1 MLLMKFQHRY
11 KQSLLL
17 IAGLTFIPALLFGKV
32 TGNISGTVRDAQGA
46 VVPAVT
52 VTARNTQTGV
62 VQTTQTDSVGF
73 YNFPALVVGTYDVTF
88 QKAGFKEYQEK
99 GLNIDVDTSLTADAA
114 LVVGAEREEITVTA
128 TAAQVNTQTTQ
139 TGEVVGST
147 EMENMPLNGRAYT
160 DLLALQPGVVPI
172 GVQMFGT
179 LSPGNSLNDG
189 TLSMSGQRDVNNGF
203 MVNGANTV
211 EGDMG
216 GTVIVPN
223 LDSIAEF
230 RIITS
235 NAGAEYG
242 NYSGGQVNV
251 ATKSGNNQF
260 HGSAFEFLRNSDMD
274 SRNFYSATRGTL
286 KQSMFGG
293 TFGGPIRRNK
303 AFFFVD
309 YQGTRQIL
317 GLDSGDILVPTMA
330 DREGNLADQET
341 TIEAANTAP
350 ANGAKVNGA
359 YFANLLSTRLGYPVT
374 SGEPYF
380 MIPPPPGSAAGTLP
394 TPCTSNAN
402 CVFPNF
408 MVPQAAWDPV
418 AANTLALVPPAN
430 VPNTSFFST
439 SAYPATLQDDKWA
452 VRIDGNTRIGMISGY
467 YHNDPWNNPQPFN
480 PGYGGSTVPGFP
492 NNTVGKAQLLTF
504 GISTPIGGSMV
515 NQFTASYTHNTNI
528 TGLSTKTG
536 PTLASL
542 GFAAPNAGGLYEES
556 GSGYANWP
564 EVQLLHFTL
573 GQFNSVIAQY
583 DQVSQIQD
591 DFSKIVGTHTIK
603 FGGNYH
609 ADQFWVG
616 HPNNGGNGG
625 FNFNGGE
632 TGFDLADMMT
642 GAVNYWFQGAASS
655 LALRSYYIG
664 LYGEDSWRVRPN
676 LTFNYGVR
684 WETTPYWSD
693 SHSRNPDLILG
704 LQSTT
709 FPTAPPG
716 YVFPGDPGVPTHFAN
731 TNYHNFGPR
740 VGLAYSPNFSEGF
753 LHTIFGDSGKSSI
766 RAGYGLYYT
775 NIEGAATF
783 NFAAPP
789 YGLFYCCGTYPL
801 YNAPYI
807 DRQTGTVAPQP
818 FPVPPVHKGATNI
831 NWANFEPFGGDVSP
845 LRNSPS
851 PYSEHLDFSIQRQ
864 LQANMLLTVSY
875 VGTFGHH
882 LILDAQNNPSNPA
895 LCLSLNTAAAVL
907 PNTATCGP
915 YGETGVFYP
924 VNGPAGGETVR
935 GPFNSINPATGGA
948 VFGDDGYYLDAGNSD
963 YHALQVSLRKT
974 AGRLQVLLAY
984 TYSKAMDNGSGFG
997 DQVVLNG
1004 NSHQFEALSVFDIP
1018 NNFSASYTYE
1028 LPFDKLFH
1036 SNNRGIRGWKI
1047 SGITTFTN
1055 GTPVQIYESDD
1066 ASLLGSTSN
1075 SPQYGFTDEPNRAP
1089 GAIYVNRNPRNQYFN
1104 SSGVLVNPYFNA
1116 SLFSPETLGQQGN
1129 SSRRFF
1135 FGPGLNNWNLA
1146 LLKDLN
1152 LTERLKVEFRG
1163 EFFNAFNHTQFVG
1176 GIDGGVNDGSTF
1188 GGAFNV
1194 QAPRIGQVAIKF
1206 IF

>member
-1 MLLMKFQHRY
+1 
-11 KQSLLL
+11 
-17 IAGLTFIPALLFGKV
+17 
-32 TGNISGTVRDAQGA
+32 
-46 VVPAVT
+46 
-52 VTARNTQTGV
+52 
-62 VQTTQTDSVGF
+62 
-73 YNFPALVVGTYDVTF
+73 
-88 QKAGFKEYQEK
+88 
-99 GLNIDVDTSLTADAA
+99 
-114 LVVGAEREEITVTA
+114 
-128 TAAQVNTQTTQ
+128 
-139 TGEVVGST
+139 
-147 EMENMPLNGRAYT
+147 
-160 DLLALQPGVVPI
+160 
-172 GVQMFGT
+172 
-179 LSPGNSLNDG
+179 
-189 TLSMSGQRDVNNGF
+189 

-242 NYSGGQVNV
+242 NYSGGQINV
-251 ATKSGNNQF
+251 ATKSGTNQF

-274 SRNFYSATRGTL
+274 ARYFYSASRGTL

-293 TFGGPIRRNK
+293 TFGGPIVRNK

-309 YQGTRQIL
+309 YQGTRQIV
-317 GLDSGDILVPTMA
+317 GVDSGDILVPTAA
-330 DREGNLADQET
+330 DLTGNVSDQAA
-341 TIEAANTAP
+341 TIAASGSNA
-350 ANGAKVNGA
+350 VNGT
-359 YFANLLSTRLGYPVT
+359 YFANLLNTRLGLPAGTIY

-380 MIPPPPGSAAGTLP
+380 APSSS
-394 TPCTSNAN
+394 CTTNAQ
-402 CVFPNF
+402 CVFPNYI
-408 MVPQAAWDPV
+408 VPKSAWDPV
-418 AANTLALVPPAN
+418 AANTIALIPPI
-430 VPNTSFFST
+430 NTPTGYFST

-452 VRIDGNTRIGMISGY
+452 VRIDGNSRIGMISGY

-504 GISTPIGGSMV
+504 AISTPIGGSMV

-528 TGLSTKTG
+528 TGLSTKPG
-536 PTLASL
+536 PTLSSL
-542 GFAAPNAGGLYEES
+542 GFAAPNAGGLYEEA
-556 GSGYANWP
+556 GSQYANWP
-564 EVQLLHFTL
+564 EVHFNNYTL
-573 GQFNSVIAQY
+573 GQFNSIIAQY
-583 DQVSQIQD
+583 DQVGQLQD

-625 FNFNGGE
+625 LYFNGSE
-632 TGFDLADMMT
+632 TGFDFADMLV
-642 GAVNYWFQGAASS
+642 GASDLFFQGAASS
-655 LALRSYYIG
+655 LSLRSYYIG
-664 LYGEDSWRVRPN
+664 LYAEDGWRVRPN
-676 LTFNYGVR
+676 LTLNYGLR

-709 FPTAPPG
+709 FPTAPAG
-716 YVFPGDPGVPTHFAN
+716 YVFPGDPGVPKHFAN
-731 TNYHNFGPR
+731 TNYANFGPR
-740 VGLAYSPNFSEGF
+740 IGIAYSPNFSNGF
-753 LHTIFGDSGKSSI
+753 LHSVFGDTGKSSI
-766 RAGYGLYYT
+766 RVGYGLYYT

-801 YNAPYI
+801 YSAPFI
-807 DRQTGTVAPQP
+807 DRQNGAVAAQP
-818 FPVPPVHKGATNI
+818 FPVPPVQKGATDI

-864 LQANMLLTVSY
+864 LQANTLLTVSY

-882 LILDAQNNPSNPA
+882 LILDAQNNPANPA
-895 LCLSLNTAAAVL
+895 LCQSLSTAASVM

-924 VNGPAGGETVR
+924 ASGGALTVR
-935 GPFNSINPATGGA
+935 GPFNSINPTTGGA
-948 VFGDDGYYLDAGNSD
+948 IFGDNGYYLDAGNSD

-974 AGRLQVLLAY
+974 AGRLQILLAY
-984 TYSKAMDNGSGFG
+984 TYSKSMDNGSGFG

-1004 NSHQFEALSVFDIP
+1004 NSHQFEALSVFDMP

-1036 SNNRGIRGWKI
+1036 SNNRGIRGWKV

-1055 GTPVQIYESDD
+1055 GTPVQIVESDD
-1066 ASLLGSTSN
+1066 NSLLGSTSN
-1075 SPQYGFTDEPNRAP
+1075 SPQAGATDEPNRLP
-1089 GAIYVNRNPRNQYFN
+1089 SNIYVNRNPRKQYLDPTTN
-1104 SSGVLVNPYFNA
+1104 TLVNPYFNPA
-1116 SLFSPETLGQQGN
+1116 LFTKEALGQQGN
-1129 SSRRFF
+1129 ASRRFF
-1135 FGPGLNNWNLA
+1135 LGPGLNNWNLA
-1146 LLKDLN
+1146 LLKDVK
-1152 LTERLKVEFRG
+1152 LTEKLKLEFRG

-1176 GIDGGVNDGSTF
+1176 GISGDIVPGPSSF
-1188 GGAFNV
+1188 GGAFSAQGARV
-1194 QAPRIGQVAIKF
+1194 GQVAAKF

>member
-1 MLLMKFQHRY
+1 MKSQDRY
-11 KQSLLL
+11 RRSLLL
-17 IAGLTFIPALLFGKV
+17 VAVLAFVPALLFGKV
-32 TGNISGTVRDAQGA
+32 TGSISGTVRDAQGA
-46 VVPAVT
+46 VVPGAT
-52 VTARNTQTGV
+52 VAAKNTQTGV
-62 VQTTQTDSVGF
+62 VETIQTDGAGF
-73 YNFPALVVGTYDVTF
+73 YSFPALAIGTYDVSF
-88 QKAGFKEYQEK
+88 QKAGFREYQEQ
-99 GLNIDVDTSLTADAA
+99 GVIIDVDTSRRVDVA
-114 LVVGAEREEITVTA
+114 LVVGAQIQTVTVTA

-139 TGEVVGST
+139 TGEVVEAT
-147 EMENMPLNGRAYT
+147 EMENMPLNGRSYT

-189 TLSMSGQRDVNNGF
+189 TLSISGQRDVNNGF

-274 SRNFYSATRGTL
+274 SRYFYSATRGTL

-303 AFFFVD
+303 AFYFVD
-309 YQGTRQIL
+309 YQGTRQIV
-317 GLDSGDILVPTMA
+317 GVDSGDILVPTAA
-330 DREGNLADQET
+330 DRTGNVADQAA
-341 TIEAANTAP
+341 TIAASGSNA
-350 ANGAKVNGA
+350 VNGG

-374 SGEPYF
+374 NGEPYF
-380 MIPPPPGSAAGTLP
+380 GAS
-394 TPCTSNAN
+394 CTTNTQ
-402 CVFPNF
+402 CVFPNYV
-408 MVPQAAWDPV
+408 VPMAAWDPV
-418 AANTLALVPPAN
+418 AANTLALIPPAN
-430 VPNTSFFST
+430 VPNTPYFST

-467 YHNDPWNNPQPFN
+467 YHNDPWNNPEPFN

-542 GFAAPNAGGLYEES
+542 GFAAPNAGGLYEEA

-564 EVQLLHFTL
+564 EVQLRNFTL

-583 DQVSQIQD
+583 DQVSQVQD

-603 FGGNYH
+603 FGGNFH

-632 TGFDLADMMT
+632 TGLDLADMFV

-676 LTFNYGVR
+676 LTLNYGVR

-693 SHSRNPDLILG
+693 SHNRNPDLILG

-709 FPTAPPG
+709 FPTAPAG

-731 TNYHNFGPR
+731 TNYANFGPR
-740 VGLAYSPNFSEGF
+740 IGLAYSPNFSSGF
-753 LHTIFGDSGKSSI
+753 LHSIFGDAGKSSI

-801 YNAPYI
+801 YNAPYT

-818 FPVPPVHKGATNI
+818 FPVPPVLKGATNI

-851 PYSEHLDFSIQRQ
+851 PYSEHVDFSIQRQ
-864 LQANMLLTVSY
+864 LQGNTLLTVSY

-882 LILDAQNNPSNPA
+882 LILDAQNNPANPA
-895 LCLSLNTAAAVL
+895 LCLSLNSPAAVL
-907 PNTATCGP
+907 PGTATCGP

-924 VNGPAGGETVR
+924 VNGPAGGQTVR
-935 GPFNSINPATGGA
+935 GPFNSINPVTGGA
-948 VFGDDGYYLDAGNSD
+948 IFGDDGYYLNAGNSD
-963 YHALQVSLRKT
+963 YHALQISLRKT
-974 AGRLQVLLAY
+974 AGRLQILLAY
-984 TYSKAMDNGSGFG
+984 TYSKSMDNGSGFG

-1055 GTPVQIYESDD
+1055 GTPVQVYENDD

-1089 GAIYVNRNPRNQYFN
+1089 GSIYVNRNPRKQYLGP
-1104 SSGVLVNPYFNA
+1104 SGLVNPYFNT
-1116 SLFSPETLGQQGN
+1116 SLFTPEALGQQGN

-1135 FGPGLNNWNLA
+1135 LGPGLNNWNLA
-1146 LLKDLN
+1146 LLKDVKLM
-1152 LTERLKVEFRG
+1152 ERLKVEFRG
-1163 EFFNAFNHTQFVG
+1163 EFFNAYNHTQFVG
-1176 GIDGGVNDGSTF
+1176 GVDGGVNDGPNSF
-1188 GGAFNV
+1188 GGAFSA
-1194 QAPRIGQVAIKF
+1194 QAARIGQVAIKF
-1206 IF
+1206 LF